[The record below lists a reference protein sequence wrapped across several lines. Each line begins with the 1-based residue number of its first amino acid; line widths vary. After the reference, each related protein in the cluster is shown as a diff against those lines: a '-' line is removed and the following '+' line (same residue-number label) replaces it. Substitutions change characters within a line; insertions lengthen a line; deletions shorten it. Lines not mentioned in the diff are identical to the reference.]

1 MNKYAFPW
9 GIYIGELSPK
19 ENVAETEDIPVL
31 LPSEKGGFCVD
42 YDEKSET
49 ISNQFIE
56 NIALLLMQALPPKSL
71 HIHTFDFD
79 TAPRF
84 RYLSQLKTH
93 KLYHLYANTEQA
105 KKGFDELE
113 EIARHRLHDLL
124 PPEIANLSEYNQTAQ
139 YPENYHLLL
148 INLDYYPDDFIGVK
162 RIKSF
167 FESASKAGFYTIFY
181 NGVEDDEELKG
192 NREKSL
198 SYIKQKFATLNIEDK
213 AATLNTD
220 LFEFSQLCEFYD
232 YQLADTNQTQL
243 IANIIENLTACEKE
257 NTKTDFLQIPIAK
270 TQDGRRD
277 IYFSLGENS
286 KNYHAILTGGTGSGK
301 SVLLN
306 NLIIGIAER
315 YTAQQVQLYLMDYKN
330 GVEFDVFRNHP
341 NCVKLFLDET
351 DFTLAIGMIEEFT
364 QELQLRAE
372 LMSQAKVKDIASYNQ
387 LNPNTPLPYKLLII
401 DEAQRLFESNF
412 KQKQYFVKCL
422 DHLLRQGR
430 SYGLHLL
437 LVTQTLKGSD
447 IPKDILSHIALRLS
461 FKVNDISDTYALFES
476 GNTVVTTLD
485 RHKFEVLINTD
496 SGIKTA
502 NQIGRANPPL
512 AQKEQE
518 RIAIESKLQ
527 QIKASRLPHLIV
539 TPQILK
545 GTVLENKE
553 TENQAQLKSDNN
565 IFIQDNNKTM
575 PDWLNGEVK

>member
-1 MNKYAFPW
+1 MNKHTFPW

-19 ENVAETEDIPVL
+19 ENVAKTEDIPVL
-31 LPSEKGGFCVD
+31 LPSEKGGFCVN
-42 YDEKSET
+42 YDEESET

-124 PPEIANLSEYNQTAQ
+124 PPEIANLSEYNKTAQ

-192 NREKSL
+192 NREKSI
-198 SYIKQKFATLNIEDK
+198 SYIKQKFATLSIEDK
-213 AATLNTD
+213 TASLNTD

-232 YQLADTNQTQL
+232 YQLADTNQTQI

-257 NTKTDFLQIPIAK
+257 NTENDFLQIPIAK
-270 TQDGRRD
+270 TQDGRSD

-286 KNYHAILTGGTGSGK
+286 QNYHAILIGGTGSGK

-387 LNPNTPLPYKLLII
+387 LNPDTPLPYKLLII
-401 DEAQRLFESNF
+401 DEAHRLFESDF
-412 KQKQYFVKCL
+412 KQRQHFVKYL

-437 LVTQTLKGSD
+437 LVTQTLQGSD

-461 FKVNDISDTYALFES
+461 FKLYNISDTYKLFES
-476 GNTVVTTLD
+476 GNDVATTLD
-485 RHKFEVLINTD
+485 GHKFEVLINTD

-512 AQKEQE
+512 AEKEQE
-518 RIAIESKLQ
+518 RIAIETKLQ

-545 GTVLENKE
+545 GTVVENKE
-553 TENQAQLKSDNN
+553 TENQAQPKSDNN
-565 IFIQDNNKTM
+565 IFIQDTNKTV
-575 PDWLNGEVK
+575 PDWLNGEAK

>member
-9 GIYIGELSPK
+9 GIYIGELTPK
-19 ENVAETEDIPVL
+19 ENVPETEDIPVL

-42 YDEKSET
+42 YDEESET

-56 NIALLLMQALPPKSL
+56 NIVLLLMQALPPKSL

-84 RYLSQLKTH
+84 RYLSQLKAH

-181 NGVEDDEELKG
+181 NGIEDDEELKG

-198 SYIKQKFATLNIEDK
+198 SYIKQKFATLSIEDK
-213 AATLNTD
+213 TASLNTD

-232 YQLADTNQTQL
+232 YQLADTNQTQI

-270 TQDGRRD
+270 TQDGRND
-277 IYFSLGENS
+277 IYFSLGANS
-286 KNYHAILTGGTGSGK
+286 QNYHAILTGGTGSGK

-351 DFTLAIGMIEEFT
+351 DFTLAISMIEEFT

-387 LNPNTPLPYKLLII
+387 LNPNTPLSYKILII

-412 KQKQYFVKCL
+412 KQKQHFVKCL

-476 GNTVVTTLD
+476 GNDVATTLD

-512 AQKEQE
+512 AKKEQE
-518 RIAIESKLQ
+518 YSAIETKLQ

-545 GTVLENKE
+545 GTVVENKDVE
-553 TENQAQLKSDNN
+553 KQAQPKNDNN
-565 IFIQDNNKTM
+565 IFIQDNNEIV
-575 PDWLNGEVK
+575 PSWLSEESE